1 MKNDPALIAK
11 VKVHSIVQI
20 TPDEDHGMGCQLL
33 IVNKIEEWGVRG
45 VLFNGPEI
53 SRTWNLVEDTG
64 GIAVF
69 DPATQKRWEPEAP
82 PREKHH
88 P

>member
-11 VKVHSIVQI
+11 VKVGSVMQI
-20 TPDEDHGMGCQLL
+20 TPDEDHGLGCHLM
-33 IVNKIEEWGVRG
+33 IVRKIEEWGVRG
-45 VLFNGPEI
+45 CLFAGPDI

-64 GIAVF
+64 GVAIF
-69 DPATQKRWEPEAP
+69 DPETKQRFAPEPP
-82 PREKHH
+82 PEGKHH